1 LEFIICVHKARGGL
15 KAESRLRRDE
25 QLILGGLQ
33 GSSAGGR
40 NTSPPEADKMGL
52 ARLWRV
58 LKPLLR
64 PNDRVNRLMLIFDF
78 DGVLI
83 NSINEVTLTVYN
95 ATTGKLVT
103 DLAALPT
110 ALVRLFQG
118 NRFHVQ
124 PIGDAIL
131 LMNWC
136 LDNYHSAAEKI
147 LSRQEFGSII
157 SETKTD
163 VSQRTDAIYSMR
175 KRFIDQ
181 AHDTWMAL
189 HQPYQPIWT
198 ELLRCQKRPFVI
210 LTNKNRDATLRLC
223 RRFGLDLKETDIY
236 AGDHGV
242 TKVENMKQ
250 IQERCRSDIYYFI
263 DDSVKN
269 LQELDAHLDSAR
281 RNLVLLFASWGYTGP
296 EDPGIA
302 RAAGYAVYRQTD
314 LISLLV

>member
-1 LEFIICVHKARGGL
+1 
-15 KAESRLRRDE
+15 
-25 QLILGGLQ
+25 
-33 GSSAGGR
+33 
-40 NTSPPEADKMGL
+40 
-52 ARLWRV
+52 
-58 LKPLLR
+58 
-64 PNDRVNRLMLIFDF
+64 MLIFDF
-78 DGVLI
+78 DGVLM
-83 NSINEVTLTVYN
+83 NSIDEITLTVYN

-110 ALVRLFQG
+110 ALVRLFQR

-136 LDNYHSAAEKI
+136 LDNYHRAAEKI
-147 LSRQEFGSII
+147 LSQQEFGSII
-157 SETKTD
+157 SETKTG

-175 KRFIDQ
+175 KRFIDR

-198 ELLRCQKRPFVI
+198 ELLRYRKRPFVI

-223 RRFGLDLKETDIY
+223 RRFGLDLKESDIY
-236 AGDHGV
+236 AGDHGA
-242 TKVENMKQ
+242 TKIENMKQ

-269 LQELDAHLDSAR
+269 LQELDAHLDSAKM
-281 RNLVLLFASWGYTGP
+281 NLVLLFASWGYTGP
-296 EDPGIA
+296 EDPGTA
-302 RAAGYAVYRQTD
+302 RAAGYAVCQQTD